1 MLQQQVTKN
10 GVPTN
15 GSTQHDLIS
24 TCSELSGI
32 NFYLPKIGIGIQLLS
47 DQRTAT
53 IVREIKCLVRSQS
66 YKRSG
71 NKNYDCAV
79 IQLRLWINQLRLW
92 INQLRLWMI
101 QLRLWIIQLR
111 LYSHS
116 ITTLDKSI
124 TTLDNSITTLEK
136 FNYDSTVILSAI
148 LQAV

>member
-92 INQLRLWMI
+92 MI
-101 QLRLWIIQLR
+101 QLRLWINQLR
-111 LYSHS
+111 LWKNL
-116 ITTLDKSI
+116 ITTLQSFYRQFYSQFDTSVPIKHFEDCPNNF
-124 TTLDNSITTLEK
+124 LAYLGEK
-136 FNYDSTVILSAI
+136 KM
-148 LQAV
+148 

>member
-15 GSTQHDLIS
+15 GYTQHDLIS

-79 IQLRLWINQLRLW
+79 IQLRL
-92 INQLRLWMI
+92 
-101 QLRLWIIQLR
+101 
-111 LYSHS
+111 YSHS

-136 FNYDSTVILSAI
+136 FNYDSTAVILSAI

>member
-79 IQLRLWINQLRLW
+79 IQLRL
-92 INQLRLWMI
+92 
-101 QLRLWIIQLR
+101 
-111 LYSHS
+111 YSHS

-124 TTLDNSITTLEK
+124 TTLDDSITTLDNSITALQSFYRQFYSQFDTSVPIKHFEDCPNNFLAYLGEK
-136 FNYDSTVILSAI
+136 KM
-148 LQAV
+148 

>member
-15 GSTQHDLIS
+15 GYTQHDLIS

-92 INQLRLWMI
+92 MI
-101 QLRLWIIQLR
+101 QLRLWKNL
-111 LYSHS
+111 
-116 ITTLDKSI
+116 ITTLQSFYRQFYSQFDTSVPIKHFEDCPNNF
-124 TTLDNSITTLEK
+124 LAYLGEK
-136 FNYDSTVILSAI
+136 KM
-148 LQAV
+148 

>member
-32 NFYLPKIGIGIQLLS
+32 NFYLPKIGIGIKLLS

-92 INQLRLWMI
+92 KNL
-101 QLRLWIIQLR
+101 
-111 LYSHS
+111 
-116 ITTLDKSI
+116 ITTLQSFYRQFYSQFDTSVPIKHFEDCPNNF
-124 TTLDNSITTLEK
+124 LAYLGEK
-136 FNYDSTVILSAI
+136 KM
-148 LQAV
+148 